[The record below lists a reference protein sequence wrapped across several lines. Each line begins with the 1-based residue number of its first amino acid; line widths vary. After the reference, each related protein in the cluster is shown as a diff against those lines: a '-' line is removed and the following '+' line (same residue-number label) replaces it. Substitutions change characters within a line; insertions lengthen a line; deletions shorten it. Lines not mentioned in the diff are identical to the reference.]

1 MDESR
6 TTGTVLPLEL
16 VFPMEAFDTFLTQ
29 WNIGNVLISK
39 AGDVSPAQDPILVS
53 RALAIILGGQ
63 AHWLLG
69 ISSLF
74 DFHFPETCCQ
84 GAC

>member
-1 MDESR
+1 
-6 TTGTVLPLEL
+6 
-16 VFPMEAFDTFLTQ
+16 MEAFDTFLTQ

-63 AHWLLG
+63 AH
-69 ISSLF
+69 
-74 DFHFPETCCQ
+74 
-84 GAC
+84 